1 MANRAFLVIDM
12 LNDFIL
18 PGAPLEVPKARD
30 IIATLKDEIEKARKN
45 EIPIIYICDA
55 HKPNDREFKIWPK
68 HCVKGTKGA
77 EVVSELKPKKGDF
90 IIPKTTYSGF
100 FKTKLENLLKKL
112 KVKELIVSGIL
123 TNICVLYT
131 VSDATLRGY
140 QVSVLK
146 NCVASLTDEEH
157 NFALQQMEKVL
168 KAKII

>member
-1 MANRAFLVIDM
+1 MGKNAFLVIDM

-18 PGAPLEVPKARD
+18 PGAPLEVAKARD
-30 IIATLKDEIEKARKN
+30 IIATLKNEIDKARKN
-45 EIPIIYICDA
+45 RIPIIYICDA

-68 HCVKGTKGA
+68 HCIKGTRGA
-77 EVVSELKPKKGDF
+77 QVIEELKPKKGDF
-90 IIPKTTYSGF
+90 IVPKTTYSGF
-100 FKTKLENLLKKL
+100 FRTKLENLLKKL
-112 KVKELIVSGIL
+112 KVKELIVTGIL

-146 NCVASLTDEEH
+146 NCVTGLTNEEH

-168 KAKII
+168 KARIS